1 MSYCQAKL
9 ISRNKLRFCVFP
21 AVLNGTPTHTP
32 ENGGSNVSVAPLIT
46 MIAVLAIILI
56 FCFCGAPAVRE
67 FCRKKVCYCC
77 PEPEDEAGTTMN
89 YNPTQRN
96 PPETSIFIFLPFFSL
111 RTQLGCRY
119 CRYPFLSFYS
129 LPTSMC
135 HFSARFKFFSRK
147 K

>member
-1 MSYCQAKL
+1 MDMYKKPLVKPTQ
-9 ISRNKLRFCVFP
+9 

-77 PEPEDEAGTTMN
+77 PEPEDEAVQLDARRESSRRRSRQRSGHDEELVTVTTVDTKN
-89 YNPTQRN
+89 GEVLQSNVPDRVHRQ
-96 PPETSIFIFLPFFSL
+96 
-111 RTQLGCRY
+111 
-119 CRYPFLSFYS
+119 
-129 LPTSMC
+129 
-135 HFSARFKFFSRK
+135 
-147 K
+147 